1 MPDKDHAQMTGTVI
15 RQFEE
20 QIDVYSHRESEVNSQ
35 VIPFLKK
42 ELPGF
47 KKDQAQLTLCEFGG
61 AGGDLLDSV
70 DKISTRELI
79 LTNAELVK
87 EYAKHQASKKINF
100 LERSILDSGFPDN
113 SFDIVIVRSVLHHLV
128 SRSLSQTRD
137 NQRHAIRELVRVTKP
152 GGLILI
158 DEQINYS
165 PIACIIFFYGSLL
178 ATKLKINIPAYQITE
193 NTVVGYLTRKR
204 LQMFCKQVVSADNW
218 KQDAY
223 RRWPVGLRWKVTGL
237 MNNTGEAFIAMQKP

>member
-35 VIPFLKK
+35 VIPFLKR

-61 AGGDLLDSV
+61 GGGDLLDSV

-79 LTNAELVK
+79 LTNVELVK

-113 SFDIVIVRSVLHHLV
+113 SFDIVIWASPRMVGAPKGYNSALMEEGV
-128 SRSLSQTRD
+128 D
-137 NQRHAIRELVRVTKP
+137 NGAAKTYVGVQAV
-152 GGLILI
+152 GG
-158 DEQINYS
+158 
-165 PIACIIFFYGSLL
+165 A
-178 ATKLKINIPAYQITE
+178 
-193 NTVVGYLTRKR
+193 VG
-204 LQMFCKQVVSADNW
+204 QSA
-218 KQDAY
+218 
-223 RRWPVGLRWKVTGL
+223 GL
-237 MNNTGEAFIAMQKP
+237 